1 MKKFYTIL
9 LSLLFLT
16 ACQSAKDALTL
27 KKKESGDEFLVE
39 KKSPLVI
46 PPDFGELP
54 IPNDSKT
61 NDLKNE
67 NNDIKVTTGNN
78 EFNSYKIIK
87 NSEPT
92 SLEKSVLDKIQYFK
106 C

>member
-1 MKKFYTIL
+1 MKKLCIIL
-9 LSLLFLT
+9 FSLLFLT

-39 KKSPLVI
+39 KKSPLVL
-46 PPDFGELP
+46 PPDYNELP
-54 IPNDSKT
+54 VPDDSKIK
-61 NDLKNE
+61 DSKNE
-67 NNDIKVTTGNN
+67 NNDIKVTSGNN

-92 SLEKSVLDKIQYFK
+92 SLEKSILDKIK
-106 C
+106 

>member
-1 MKKFYTIL
+1 MKKFCIIL
-9 LSLLFLT
+9 ISFLFLT

-39 KKSPLVI
+39 KKSPLVL
-46 PPDFGELP
+46 PPDFNELP
-54 IPNDSKT
+54 VPDDIKIKDSK
-61 NDLKNE
+61 DE

-78 EFNSYKIIK
+78 EFNSSKIIK

-92 SLEKSVLDKIQYFK
+92 SLEKSILDKIQ
-106 C
+106 